1 MQNYYTSQ
9 VHEVFDRLGIK
20 LHLSRKKF
28 MVSFILAMIQAR
40 DVLFKEIAVYLN
52 DEAKVASNE
61 VRIQNFFRDH
71 ALNYEQIALLL
82 SLFLP
87 PKGKVTLSID
97 RTEWDF
103 GVQQTNIL
111 MVIASCKG
119 IDVPIYWSML
129 DNKSGNSNT
138 QDRIDLVCCC
148 IKLLGEERI
157 GLLLADREFIGHKWL
172 KYLKDKGIRFCVRIP
187 KSHHLH
193 SFELDEYAYPT
204 GALSVQ
210 KAQTYLSQTQ
220 AKGRAYLYKRDV
232 MVDKVWGNAY
242 IGTDAKGELLYLFGT
257 AKAHLLAQLYKKR
270 WRIEAFFQ
278 QIKKRGFDLENTHLK
293 CNQKLKKLVAFVS
306 IAYAI
311 VTSVGRYEHLKVK
324 AIPTKKHGYKAN
336 SFTRKGIDLFRERFR
351 KQWRENIDDFNAIV
365 QRFLHWIDAYFSP
378 ALLPD

>member
-1 MQNYYTSQ
+1 

-52 DEAKVASNE
+52 DEAKVSSNE

-71 ALNYEQIALLL
+71 ALNYEQIAMLLC
-82 SLFLP
+82 LFLP

-103 GVQQTNIL
+103 GCQQTNIL

-129 DNKSGNSNT
+129 ENNSGNSNT
-138 QDRIDLVCCC
+138 QDRIDIVGCCL
-148 IKLLGEERI
+148 KLLGKKRI

-172 KYLKDKGIRFCVRIP
+172 KYLKDQGIRFCVRIP
-187 KSHHLH
+187 KSHNLY
-193 SFELDEYAYPT
+193 SDEVDEYACPT
-204 GALSVQ
+204 GVLSVQ
-210 KAQTYLSQTQ
+210 KAQTYLLQ
-220 AKGRAYLYKRDV
+220 AQQKGRTHLYKRNV
-232 MVDKVWGNAY
+232 IVDKVWGNAY
-242 IGTDAKGELLYLFGT
+242 IRQDAKGELLYLFGT
-257 AKAHLLAQLYKKR
+257 AKAHLLGQLYQKR

-293 CNQKLKKLVAFVS
+293 CNVKLKKLVAFVS

-324 AIPTKKHGYKAN
+324 AIPLKNHGYKAN
-336 SFTRKGIDLFRERFR
+336 SFTRKGIDFFREHFR
-351 KQWRENIDDFNAIV
+351 KQWRENIDQFNLIV
-365 QRFLHWIDAYFSP
+365 KRFLSWIDLYF
-378 ALLPD
+378 LPFLAPG